1 VKIVILE
8 GHASNP
14 GDLSYEPLKA
24 LGDVTIYDRT
34 PKHKVI
40 EYSKDAEILL
50 INKTVLG
57 KEELEKLPKLKYIGV
72 LATGYNVV
80 DLAAAKNLGIIVTN
94 IPNYSTKSVAQM
106 TFALLLELCNH
117 VQEHSEAVKNGDWS
131 NSKDFC
137 FWNHPLMELDGKT
150 LGIIGFGTIGKKV
163 SEIATALGMKVI
175 ANSRTITDETD
186 RKNFKWVSLD
196 ELFRE
201 ADVVSLHCPLFPETK
216 GIINKENLS
225 KMKSSAFLINTSRG
239 PLIVEED
246 LAYALNNNIIAGAA
260 LDVLSAEPPAINNPL
275 FTSQNCII
283 TPHIAWATKE
293 ARQRLL
299 NIAVENIKAFV
310 KGEVVNV
317 VKAVNER

>member
-80 DLAAAKNLGIIVTN
+80 DLDAAKNLGIIVTN

-117 VQEHSEAVKNGDWS
+117 VQEHSEAVKNGDWA

-150 LGIIGFGTIGKKV
+150 LGIIGFGSIGKKV

-299 NIAVENIKAFV
+299 NIAVENIKAFI

-317 VKAVNER
+317 VNER

>member
-299 NIAVENIKAFV
+299 NIAVENIKAFI

-317 VKAVNER
+317 VNER

>member
-80 DLAAAKNLGIIVTN
+80 DLDAAKNLGIIVTN

-117 VQEHSEAVKNGDWS
+117 VQEHSEAVKNGDWA

-150 LGIIGFGTIGKKV
+150 LGIIGFGSIGKKV

-175 ANSRTITDETD
+175 ANSRTITDETG

-275 FTSQNCII
+275 FNSQNCII

-299 NIAVENIKAFV
+299 NIAVENIKAFI

-317 VKAVNER
+317 VNER

>member
-34 PKHKVI
+34 QKNKVI

-50 INKTVLG
+50 INKTVFG

-80 DLAAAKNLGIIVTN
+80 DLDAAENLGIIVTN

-150 LGIIGFGTIGKKV
+150 LGIIGFGSIGKKV

-175 ANSRTITDETD
+175 ANSRTITDETG

-225 KMKSSAFLINTSRG
+225 KMKNSAFLINTSRG
-239 PLIVEED
+239 PLIEEED

-299 NIAVENIKAFV
+299 NIAVENIKAFK

-317 VKAVNER
+317 VKASSKK

>member
-80 DLAAAKNLGIIVTN
+80 DLDAAKNLGIIVTN

-117 VQEHSEAVKNGDWS
+117 VQEHSEAVKNGDWA

-150 LGIIGFGTIGKKV
+150 LGIIGFGSIGKKV